1 MPTSAPVS
9 TLASIE
15 KITISLG
22 TREGSDFAFY
32 EKKYTLKAICQDT
45 VQMTTQTSGLS
56 FLKVSEVSRK
66 GNLQTE
72 ILLCW
77 HLTLK

>member
-22 TREGSDFAFY
+22 AREGSDFAFY
-32 EKKYTLKAICQDT
+32 EKKYTLIKLF
-45 VQMTTQTSGLS
+45 VKTQ
-56 FLKVSEVSRK
+56 FR
-66 GNLQTE
+66 
-72 ILLCW
+72 
-77 HLTLK
+77 